1 MSNAPSLLE
10 VDQLS
15 VSFDNKAV
23 VDRVDLRIDAGAR
36 VGLIGESGS
45 GKSLTAAA
53 IADITPPGAEVTGSV
68 RHEGRELVGLHNRAR
83 HRLRSGGIALVSQ
96 DALTA
101 LNPLVRVEDQL
112 AIPLRRRGVARRR
125 CAAEQR
131 DLLASVGL
139 DDAERLLRGYPGQLS
154 GGQRQRV
161 LLAMALATQPSL
173 LLADEPTTALDPTV
187 QAEVLALLRALTTA
201 EQPAAAQPPSLLFI
215 SHDLAVVAQLCTHV
229 VVLRAG
235 RVVER
240 GPVSEIIAAPKH
252 SYTRELLEATRSI
265 GMPQEVS

>member
-23 VDRVDLRIDAGAR
+23 VERVDLHIDAGAR

-53 IADITPPGAEVTGSV
+53 IAGITPPGAEITGSV
-68 RHEGRELVGLHNRAR
+68 RYEGRELVGLHHHAR
-83 HRLRSGGIALVSQ
+83 RELRSGGIALVSQ

-112 AIPLRRRGVARRR
+112 AIPLRRRGVARHR

-131 DLLASVGL
+131 ELLASVGL
-139 DDAERLLRGYPGQLS
+139 DSERVLRGYPGQLS

-161 LLAMALATQPSL
+161 LLAMALATRPSL

-187 QAEVLALLRALTTA
+187 ESEVLALLRALTTA
-201 EQPAAAQPPSLLFI
+201 KQPTAAPPPSLLFI

-235 RVVER
+235 QVVER
-240 GPVSEIIAAPKH
+240 GPVSEIITAPQH

>member
-1 MSNAPSLLE
+1 MSGGTGLLE

-15 VSFDNKAV
+15 VAFGDRKV
-23 VDRVDLRIDAGAR
+23 VDALDLRIDAGSR

-53 IADITPPGAEVTGSV
+53 IAGVPPLGAEITGSV
-68 RHEGRELVGLHNRAR
+68 RYEGQELRGLRHGAR
-83 HRLRSGGIALVSQ
+83 SSGIALMGQ
-96 DALTA
+96 DASTA
-101 LNPLVRVEDQL
+101 LNPLVRVEQQL
-112 AIPLRRRGVARRR
+112 AIPQRRRGAARRQR
-125 CAAEQR
+125 AAEQR
-131 DLLASVGL
+131 ELLTSVGL
-139 DDAERLLRGYPGQLS
+139 DADRVRRGYPGQLS

-161 LLAMALATQPSL
+161 LLAMALAARPRL
-173 LLADEPTTALDPTV
+173 LIADEPTSALDPTV
-187 QAEVLALLRALTTA
+187 QAEVLALLHELTTA
-201 EQPAAAQPPSLLFI
+201 RSAAGEPPSLLFI

-240 GPVSEIIAAPKH
+240 GPASQIITAPEH
-252 SYTRELLEATRSI
+252 SYTRELLEAARSI